1 MKKKHTESVWELFHE
16 RTRAEE
22 AFESESDRAV
32 SLITA
37 AFLDDGLEALLR
49 KCLVERHNL
58 VNELFSYN
66 GPFGTFS
73 ARINTAYALGHI
85 SETTFKDLNIIR
97 GIRND
102 FAHSRKEISFDTPS
116 IRGRAMNLSFPMI
129 TAGSETPDFD
139 SPRVK
144 YIEITSWTLNKIQAR
159 EREIESPKWPENK
172 A

>member
-1 MKKKHTESVWELFHE
+1 MKKKRTESAWELFRE
-16 RTRAEE
+16 RSRAEE

-37 AFLDDGLEALLR
+37 AFLDDGLEALLK
-49 KCLVERHNL
+49 KCLVDRQNL

-85 SETTFKDLNIIR
+85 SEITFNDLNIIR

-102 FAHSRKEISFDTPS
+102 FTHSKQEIIFDTPS
-116 IRGRAMNLSFPMI
+116 IRDRAMNLSFPII
-129 TAGSETPDFD
+129 TVGSETPDFE

-159 EREIESPKWPENK
+159 EREIESPSWPENK

>member
-1 MKKKHTESVWELFHE
+1 MKKKRCESVWELFLEHSQ
-16 RTRAEE
+16 AEE
-22 AFESESDRAV
+22 AFKTESDRAV

-49 KCLVERHNL
+49 KCLINDPLKVD
-58 VNELFSYN
+58 ELFSYN

-73 ARINTAYALGHI
+73 SRINIAHALGHI
-85 SETTFKDLNIIR
+85 SETTYNDLNIVR

-102 FAHSRKEISFDTPS
+102 FAHSRQEISFETQSVKD
-116 IRGRAMNLSFPMI
+116 RAMNLSYPMI
-129 TAGSETPDFD
+129 THGAETPDFGC
-139 SPRVK
+139 PRVR

-159 EREIESPKWPENK
+159 ERELSNPVCPENM